1 MKELISCSICN
12 HPQCVDLFDL
22 QSKLAVNTCTSV
34 GNVRLRN
41 VSYICA
47 NCAKTESYYE
57 NYSQGKIEHIVL
69 DAHCKV
75 TSHFKP

>member
-47 NCAKTESYYE
+47 KCANKESYYE
-57 NYSQGKIEHIVL
+57 NYHQGKIEHIVL

-75 TSHFKP
+75 ISHFKP